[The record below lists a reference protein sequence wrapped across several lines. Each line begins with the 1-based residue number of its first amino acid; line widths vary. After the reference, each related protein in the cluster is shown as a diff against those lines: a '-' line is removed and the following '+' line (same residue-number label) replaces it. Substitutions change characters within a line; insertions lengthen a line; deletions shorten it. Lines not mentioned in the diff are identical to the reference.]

1 MQIDARTSPM
11 QLGIKSE
18 GQPDPEG
25 SALARN
31 AELTLAEQDTTLHAW
46 SEAFDKTVD
55 LKSWDYPSR
64 LRLMANLN
72 YNPSRVGWRFRLV
85 KRLFDMVFAAS
96 ALMALAPVLATIA
109 LLIRLTSKGPILFLQ
124 PRVGFRLRTFT
135 ILKFRTMH
143 LEMEKVVPI
152 FDMTLMRYRR
162 PNVTEDLRIT
172 PLGRFLRR
180 WSLDEL
186 PQLFNILVGDMSLIG
201 PRPLSIEEA
210 LKIPEDAFCRYAV
223 PAGLTG
229 LAQIKARS
237 VVVDPSRFN
246 WDITYL
252 NQLGGRQE
260 LMIFLHTF
268 AAIRDKC

>member
-85 KRLFDMVFAAS
+85 
-96 ALMALAPVLATIA
+96 
-109 LLIRLTSKGPILFLQ
+109 
-124 PRVGFRLRTFT
+124 RT
-135 ILKFRTMH
+135 
-143 LEMEKVVPI
+143 
-152 FDMTLMRYRR
+152 
-162 PNVTEDLRIT
+162 
-172 PLGRFLRR
+172 
-180 WSLDEL
+180 
-186 PQLFNILVGDMSLIG
+186 
-201 PRPLSIEEA
+201 
-210 LKIPEDAFCRYAV
+210 C
-223 PAGLTG
+223 
-229 LAQIKARS
+229 
-237 VVVDPSRFN
+237 
-246 WDITYL
+246 
-252 NQLGGRQE
+252 
-260 LMIFLHTF
+260 
-268 AAIRDKC
+268 